1 MSFKQYLKLVICF
14 IILTDLTKFLLKF
27 CVDEVFEERGVTDV
41 RRIKRGKSSSLGMPK
56 APQVNILRI
65 LKHLSLGLPRLAPHL
80 SSSTII
86 GIPRFLFCSHNLCPL
101 CFCFSCKNHDSMGQP
116 FLDLQNTSCASL
128 ISFKYDLIELLFVL
142 HLNLLSMVLQNASCT
157 SLIYFELG
165 YWLDYINCRM
175 LHALRLYRL
184 EYE

>member
-1 MSFKQYLKLVICF
+1 MSSKQYLKVVIFF

-27 CVDEVFEERGVTDV
+27 CVDEVFEDRGAINV

-56 APQVNILRI
+56 APQVNTSMI
-65 LKHLSLGLPRLAPHL
+65 LKHLSLGMPRLASHL

-86 GIPRFLFCSHNLCPL
+86 SIPWFLFCSHDLCPL
-101 CFCFSCKNHDSMGQP
+101 CFYFFFKNHASMRQP
-116 FLDLQNTSCASL
+116 LIGLQNASCASL

-142 HLNLLSMVLQNASCT
+142 HLNLLSMVLQNASCA

-165 YWLDYINCRM
+165 YWLVYINCRM
-175 LHALRLYRL
+175 PHELHLYLL